1 MNHETLF
8 KAARDRTV
16 RAAISGAGE
25 FGTSFIF
32 QSRRVPGLDVPVVVN
47 RTVQRGIDAFVYAGY
62 AAEDVVVCE
71 NASQAATAFDT
82 GKRVVVAEASPIQDL
97 GLDVFVE
104 GTGNPEVGARY
115 GEAAILGGMHLVM
128 VSKETDSVVGPIL
141 ADKARKAGLV
151 YTPADG
157 DQPSLLIGL
166 VTWARVLGLT
176 ILSAGKSSEYDFVFD
191 PDTGIVTSLDRSCS
205 APGLKD
211 VWELGDSA
219 TVDTAAARAEVLAA
233 LPQHAVPDLCEMG
246 HVINAT
252 GLGFDV
258 PEFHAPVCRIGEI
271 ADLMVPQSQGGL
283 LGRAGVVDVINCLR
297 KPDEV
302 SLAGGVYVVVAC
314 EDPKSWEVLRAKGH
328 VVNRAGSAA
337 AIYHPAHLLGVES
350 ATSVLAAAL
359 LGQSTGGENPR
370 PLCDLAGRTTRD
382 LAAGTEL
389 RAMGHH
395 HVIDGVEG
403 ILVEGARVEG
413 GNPIPYYMADG
424 RRLNRD
430 VPAGTVLACD
440 MVDTGSESMLVRLRR
455 EQDDV
460 FLPAANRVSA

>member
-1 MNHETLF
+1 MNYETLF
-8 KAARDRTV
+8 KAAQEKTI

-32 QSRRVPGLDVPVVVN
+32 QSRRVPGLDVPVIVN

-62 AAEDVVVCE
+62 TPEDVVECE
-71 NASQAATAFDT
+71 TASQVAAALES
-82 GKRVVVAEASPIQDL
+82 GKRVVVADPTPVLEQGI
-97 GLDVFVE
+97 DVFVE

-115 GEAAILGGMHLVM
+115 GDAAISAGMHLVM
-128 VSKETDSVVGPIL
+128 VSKEADSIVGPIL

-166 VTWARVLGLT
+166 ITWARVLGLT
-176 ILSAGKSSEYDFVFD
+176 LLSAGKSSEYDFVYD
-191 PDTGIVTSLDRSCS
+191 PETGIVTSLDHACS
-205 APGLKD
+205 VP
-211 VWELGDSA
+211 ELGEYWDLGDQSVVDLAKIRGRLCA
-219 TVDTAAARAEVLAA
+219 TF
-233 LPQHAVPDLCEMG
+233 PQHAVPDLCEMS

-258 PEFHAPVCRIGEI
+258 PEFHTPICRIGEI
-271 ADLMVPQSQGGL
+271 ADMMVPTSHGGL
-283 LGRAGVVDVINCLR
+283 LGREGVLDVINCLR

-314 EDPKSWEVLRAKGH
+314 EDPKSWEVLRLKGH
-328 VVNRAGSAA
+328 VVNRARNAA
-337 AIYHPAHLLGVES
+337 MIYHPAHLLGVES

-370 PLCDLAGRTTRD
+370 LLCDLAGRTTED

-389 RAMGHH
+389 RAGGHH
-395 HVIDGVEG
+395 HVIPGVEG
-403 ILVEGARVEG
+403 ILVEGKRVEES
-413 GNPIPYYMADG
+413 NPVPYYMADG
-424 RRLNRD
+424 CRLNRD
-430 VPAGTVLACD
+430 LPAGTVLACD
-440 MVDTGSESMLVRLRR
+440 MVEIDQGSALARLRR
-455 EQDDV
+455 EQDDL
-460 FLPAANRVSA
+460 FHPAKTG